1 MEILRFKHK
10 VWIHSQYH
18 VVYLGS
24 SLNNQLESVLLVASL
39 KSKIEAAL
47 KYIKKEIYRR
57 ILQEVAIEVK
67 RFLII
72 V

>member
-1 MEILRFKHK
+1 M
-10 VWIHSQYH
+10 
-18 VVYLGS
+18 
-24 SLNNQLESVLLVASL
+24 ASL